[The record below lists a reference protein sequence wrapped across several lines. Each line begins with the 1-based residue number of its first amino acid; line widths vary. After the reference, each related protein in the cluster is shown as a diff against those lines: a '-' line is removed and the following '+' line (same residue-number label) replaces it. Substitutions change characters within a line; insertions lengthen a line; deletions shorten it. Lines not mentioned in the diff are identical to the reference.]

1 MYKLSVDWWNGIKV
15 IIPIWIMSY
24 LTLIGCF
31 FLKGYD
37 AITTLSDG
45 FILSI
50 ITIAFVVAILL
61 GLKYISGIKYISN
74 KLDKKY

>member
-1 MYKLSVDWWNGIKV
+1 
-15 IIPIWIMSY
+15 MSY

-31 FLKGYD
+31 LLKGYD

-74 KLDKKY
+74 KLDKKYWKKGLSAFKRIILSTKVKV

>member
-1 MYKLSVDWWNGIKV
+1 M
-15 IIPIWIMSY
+15 
-24 LTLIGCF
+24 F
-31 FLKGYD
+31 KGYD

-50 ITIAFVVAILL
+50 ITIAFVVAVLL
-61 GLKYISGIKYISN
+61 GLKYISN

>member
-1 MYKLSVDWWNGIKV
+1 
-15 IIPIWIMSY
+15 MSY

-31 FLKGYD
+31 LLKGYD
-37 AITTLSDG
+37 AITTLSDD

-50 ITIAFVVAILL
+50 ITIAFVVTILL